1 SFVDDTMIDV
11 RELTIAKAHDAFR
24 DGSLTAT
31 SLCAAYLDRIE
42 RLDKAGLRLNSTMA
56 LSKTALQEATAL
68 DALYHATGKFKGT
81 LHGIPILVKDQADT
95 EGMVTTY
102 GSAVAKNNIASQDA
116 FVVTKLKEAGA
127 VIVGKTT
134 CAEWAAT
141 WFSANGATDYEFTK
155 NPYNLEHDVG
165 ASSGGSGAAV
175 AANFAMLAV
184 GEDTG
189 GSIRVPSSFCNL
201 VGIRVTPGLI
211 SRTGFCPLV
220 KDQDTPGPMARTV
233 TGCAIMLDAMVGY
246 DPADEYTYVA
256 ATAKSLGNPRGG
268 SYAAQLDQ
276 GLDKLKGAK
285 LGVLRQLFGPD
296 SDEHCHA
303 VNLVM
308 HDVLNTF
315 KEAGTHLIDAHID
328 NLDNAFTSC
337 ELYTIRSRSDINSF
351 LATKPHLPQ
360 DLAEIVPK
368 TPAKPFLDLAS
379 SMAHGPSNP
388 LDHPAYASRLLARD
402 ELKRKVGCLF
412 AEYELDALITPDV
425 QVPPPLCSDA
435 YSGRFENTSFPT
447 NTFLASL
454 TGFPAVSV
462 PGGWTED
469 GLPVGLELVG
479 LGFHEQHLLELA
491 RGVEILR
498 SARRAPP
505 GL

>member
-1 SFVDDTMIDV
+1 MDGIKIDV

-24 DGSLTAT
+24 DGSLTALA
-31 SLCAAYLDRIE
+31 LCAAYLDRIE
-42 RLDKAGLRLNSTMA
+42 RLDKAGPRINSTMA
-56 LSKTALQEATAL
+56 LSKTALQEAAAL
-68 DALYHATGKFKGT
+68 DSLLLETGKFKAT

-102 GSAVAKNNIASQDA
+102 GSGIAKNNIPSQDA
-116 FVVTKLKEAGA
+116 FVVSKLKDAGA
-127 VIVGKTT
+127 VILGKTT

-155 NPYNLEHDVG
+155 NPYSLAHDVG

-211 SRTGFCPLV
+211 SRAGFCPLV
-220 KDQDTPGPMARTV
+220 RDQDTPGPMARTV
-233 TGCAIMLDAMVGY
+233 TDCAIMLDAMVGY
-246 DPADEYTYVA
+246 DQLDEYTYMA
-256 ATAKSLGNPRGG
+256 ATAKSLGIPRGG
-268 SYAAQLDQ
+268 NYADQLEQ
-276 GLDKLKGAK
+276 GLDKLKRARF
-285 LGVLRQLFGPD
+285 GVLRQLFA
-296 SDEHCHA
+296 SDLGDA

-308 HDVLNTF
+308 RDTLQAF
-315 KEAGTHLIDAHID
+315 SEAGTQLIDVHID
-328 NLDNAFTSC
+328 NIENAFPSC
-337 ELYTIRSRSDINSF
+337 ELYTITSRSDINAF
-351 LATKPHLPQ
+351 LVTKPHLPY
-360 DLAEIVPK
+360 DLAEIVPQK
-368 TPAKPFLDLAS
+368 PAKPFLDLVS
-379 SMAHGPSNP
+379 EMAHGPETP
-388 LDHPAYASRLLARD
+388 LDHPAYASRLRARE

-412 AEYELDALITPDV
+412 AEYKLDALIMPDV

-435 YSGRFENTSFPT
+435 YSGRFEKTPFPT

-469 GLPVGLELVG
+469 GLPVGVELVG
-479 LGFHEQHLLELA
+479 LKFQEQNLLELA

-498 SARRAPP
+498 GARRAPP